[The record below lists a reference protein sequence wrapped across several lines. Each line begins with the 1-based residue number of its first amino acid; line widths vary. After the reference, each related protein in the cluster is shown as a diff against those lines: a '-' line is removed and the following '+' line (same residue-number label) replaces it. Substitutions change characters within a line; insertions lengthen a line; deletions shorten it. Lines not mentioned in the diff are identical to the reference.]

1 METNRVRRRV
11 GRGLAL
17 RQAAERTDLLVD
29 APALHRGRAKVPAK
43 VVAALIVILARGEW
57 GRG

>member
-1 METNRVRRRV
+1 MRRRV